1 MSTLLLVKLADGR
14 PWMPH
19 RNLRLHA
26 ARLFARLH
34 PNAGIHRR
42 IVATKKRTDELI
54 EWLDRRR
61 EGGPPN
67 RYEEE
72 GYVLAFE
79 ARLKELGKA
88 TIPARKH
95 VEIRRAG
102 SKEHPGL
109 ALRTDTALFT
119 IWEQCVARWHAREP
133 HEIPRSVKLIL
144 IGSENLDR
152 LEEDVAVLLAEDAY
166 LSRRKNLPASSL
178 KELRERVI
186 QEWVTASGGIQ
197 KHLARVGKM
206 LGQDKDHQ
214 LAELATAG
222 GYAKLA
228 PEMVDLALQLA
239 GGDKRVAFFVF
250 RCMQRIAACT
260 VEGEAMWVA
269 EWLRGSKANP
279 NAIPG
284 TTGKPKLVEIIQNE
298 ILGEVTKGHSGAA
311 GIPTTYRLKI
321 AIQPGTCGPHEA
333 AERLGINLNKKG
345 LPRR

>member
-1 MSTLLLVKLADGR
+1 LSTLLLVKLADGR

-34 PNAGIHRR
+34 PNAAVHRR
-42 IVATKKRTDELI
+42 VAGTLTSAEKLI
-54 EWLDRRR
+54 DWLDRRR
-61 EGGPPN
+61 EEGPPN

-79 ARLKELGKA
+79 ARLKELGKP

-95 VEIRRAG
+95 VELRRAG
-102 SKEHPGL
+102 SEEHPGL

-133 HEIPRSVKLIL
+133 HDIPRSVKLIL
-144 IGSENLDR
+144 AGCRNVDH
-152 LEEDVAVLLAEDAY
+152 LEEDLAVLLAEDTY

-178 KELRERVI
+178 AELRERVI
-186 QEWVTASGGIQ
+186 RQWIAASGGVQ
-197 KHLARVGKM
+197 KHQARVGKR
-206 LGQDKDHQ
+206 LGEDKDHQ

-228 PEMVDLALQLA
+228 PEMVDLALQFA
-239 GGDKRVAFFVF
+239 GGNKRLAFFVF

-269 EWLRGSKANP
+269 EWLRGPKANP

-284 TTGKPKLVEIIQNE
+284 TTGKPELVEIVQNE

-311 GIPTTYRLKI
+311 SIPTTYRMKI
-321 AIQPGTCGPHEA
+321 SIQLGTCGPQEA
-333 AERLGINLNKKG
+333 AQRLGIILNNKG

>member
-1 MSTLLLVKLADGR
+1 LSTLLLVKLADGR

-26 ARLFARLH
+26 ARLFANLH
-34 PNAGIHRR
+34 PNAAVHRR
-42 IVATKKRTDELI
+42 VAGTLKTTDDLI
-54 EWLDRRR
+54 SWLDRRR
-61 EGGPPN
+61 EEGPPN

-79 ARLKELGKA
+79 ARLKELGKP
-88 TIPARKH
+88 TMPARKH
-95 VEIRRAG
+95 AELRRAG
-102 SKEHPGL
+102 SKGDPGL

-133 HEIPRSVKLIL
+133 HAIPRSVKLIL
-144 IGSENLDR
+144 TGCQNVDH
-152 LEEDVAVLLAEDAY
+152 LEQDVAVLLAEDAY

-239 GGDKRVAFFVF
+239 GGDKRLAFFVF
-250 RCMQRIAACT
+250 RSMQRIAACT
-260 VEGEAMWVA
+260 VESEAMWVA
-269 EWLRGSKANP
+269 EWLRGPKANP

-284 TTGKPKLVEIIQNE
+284 TTGKAKLVEVIQNE

-311 GIPTTYRLKI
+311 GIPTTYRLKVP
-321 AIQPGTCGPHEA
+321 IQPGTCGPAGA